1 MFWNKLAKNV
11 RICVFKKFDEQFMSK
26 SKFFYSINAQK
37 HADHI

>member
-11 RICVFKKFDEQFMSK
+11 RICVLKKFDEQKVNFS
-26 SKFFYSINAQK
+26 SINAQK